1 MLKQFLMDRAIKQR
15 WKKMQIPEDYNVE
28 DYLKKIPEYFCSESF
43 TNSGSS
49 GSLMNPG
56 NSENPGSPESS
67 GSSGEIP
74 SRKFTLVYEFHDS
87 GKNDGAWTVTVAVG
101 KCTLTKGA
109 SDEYDTLIYMTVD
122 TYRRIL
128 TGKLEHTRLAYSIGA
143 VRYFGN
149 TLTHSELNTYLKIP
163 KTANIAAL

>member
-1 MLKQFLMDRAIKQR
+1 MLKQFLMNRAIKQR

-43 TNSGSS
+43 VNPGNSGSS
-49 GSLMNPG
+49 TNPV
-56 NSENPGSPESS
+56 NSENS
-67 GSSGEIP
+67 GSSINPDNHETP
-74 SRKFTLVYEFHDS
+74 CNRKIILVYEFHDS
-87 GKNDGAWTVTVAVG
+87 GKNDGAWTVIVADG
-101 KCTLTKGA
+101 KCILTKGA
-109 SDEYDTLIYMTVD
+109 VDEYDTLIYMTAE

-149 TLTHSELNTYLKIP
+149 TLTHNELNIYLKIP
-163 KTANIAAL
+163 KNANIAAL

>member
-1 MLKQFLMDRAIKQR
+1 MLKQFLMELAVKQR

-43 TNSGSS
+43 A
-49 GSLMNPG
+49 NPS
-56 NSENPGSPESS
+56 NSEKPGSPENSKNS
-67 GSSGEIP
+67 GKIP
-74 SRKFTLVYEFHDS
+74 NRKFTLVYEFHDS
-87 GKNDGAWTVTVAVG
+87 GKNDGAWTVTVTDG
-101 KCTLTKGA
+101 KCTLTKG
-109 SDEYDTLIYMTVD
+109 SVDEFDTLIYMTAE

-128 TGKLEHTRLAYSIGA
+128 TGKLEHTRLAYSVGA